1 MITQYPTW
9 VDPKTFSLPVQN
21 SSIPSPLVYD
31 PTGPIP
37 FPKGDPLSSLDEL
50 LNSLL
55 IKPLAEHELAAVNKL
70 SKKIKKKKKNNVQH
84 LDLLNESTFKYDL
97 FSNSFTAKNYNPEAD
112 NSVASYSFIGLT
124 INSEI
129 NIFQSLVNK
138 IDSIFSPAHVF
149 VTSGST
155 IVSKSYIKDFDL
167 SPENLKDFCSQV
179 KIDPTLIDNIQIDY
193 SSDFPDHCKIT
204 IEKRIPF

>member
-9 VDPKTFSLPVQN
+9 VDPKTFPISVQN
-21 SSIPSPLVYD
+21 RSIPSPLVYD

-37 FPKGDPLSSLDEL
+37 FPKDDPLSGLDEL

-55 IKPLAEHELAAVNKL
+55 VKPLAEHELAAINKL
-70 SKKIKKKKKNNVQH
+70 SKKIKKKKKKNVQDLH
-84 LDLLNESTFKYDL
+84 LLDQSSFKYDL
-97 FSNSFTAKNYNPEAD
+97 FSNSFTAKNYNSD
-112 NSVASYSFIGLT
+112 IDDSVARYSFVGLT

-138 IDSIFSPAHVF
+138 IDSIFVPPHALVA
-149 VTSGST
+149 SGST

-167 SPENLKDFCSQV
+167 SPEDLKDFCSHV